1 MLAVDK
7 LLFMRFLVALL
18 VWFSTYFG
26 ELPAQN
32 LFSVKLGSF
41 MNVTAAD
48 FESLGMLG
56 YVHGNPQSNGMV
68 DVYLGRYSQASE
80 AAPVARR
87 VVELGYSNAEVVA
100 IDLSGGNK
108 GFIVQMQF
116 QRGDRPVDWGK
127 MAAAGPLFLI
137 IEATN
142 IKIVT
147 GIFRDMSAARAAL
160 PDIRAQGYG
169 DAFIKEV
176 NTAVLHPVGNFEKGA
191 SKAGIV
197 PQIYDAAEPKFATI
211 PEQSRPSSS
220 RRASV
225 EDLQRFLRSENLYT
239 NAVDGIYGSGTAT
252 GVRSFERRDPYWR
265 QYLEQ
270 ARVRITAE
278 LGIAETPLRKALDN
292 FLTDQSSNAY
302 IQRENRGIALAYR
315 AYEAFLANG
324 PGEGIDALMNMAISQ
339 VYGSFPMGSIPP
351 FDFQRKYQYT
361 DLDLIVSHI
370 HFLHHAPG
378 QEEPVPCWLFERHP
392 RASASVYT
400 GLSIIALD
408 IEKVRCC
415 NPVIRWESI
424 QAMLL
429 LADELSASGRSVEI
443 PQFNALL
450 MAVYPDG
457 VSRAQMA
464 ELQDWHQALWARI
477 NKVPSAASV
486 VQRDLM
492 KCFRLSYL
500 LNRVYL
506 EDHYLTLGFDADQS
520 RFLAIRW
527 LRNALTGK
535 LEAW

>member
-1 MLAVDK
+1 
-7 LLFMRFLVALL
+7 MRFFVVFL
-18 VWFSTYFG
+18 VWLSGLFA
-26 ELPAQN
+26 ELSAQN
-32 LFSVKLGSF
+32 LFAVKVGSF
-41 MNVTAAD
+41 LNVTAAD
-48 FESLGMLG
+48 FERLAILG
-56 YVHGNPQSNGMV
+56 YVHANPQPNGMM
-68 DVYLGRYSQASE
+68 DVYLGRYNQASE
-80 AAPVARR
+80 AAAVAGR
-87 VVELGYSNAEVVA
+87 VSELGYSNAAVVA
-100 IDLSGGNK
+100 IDLSGGSK

-116 QRGDRPVDWGK
+116 QRGDRPVDWEK

-147 GIFRDMSAARAAL
+147 GIFRDMSSARSEL
-160 PDIRAQGYG
+160 PRIRSLGYS

-176 NTAVLHPVGNFEKGA
+176 NAAELHPVGNFERNAGGSGA
-191 SKAGIV
+191 AAPKTYDV
-197 PQIYDAAEPKFATI
+197 PEPAVPATP
-211 PEQSRPSSS
+211 PESRPAAVPVS

-239 NAVDGIYGSGTAT
+239 GSLDGIYGSGTAT
-252 GVRSFERRDPYWR
+252 AINSFERRDPLWR

-270 ARVRITAE
+270 ARLQLAE
-278 LGIAETPLRKALDN
+278 ENRVTETPLRQALDN
-292 FLTDQSSNAY
+292 FLTDQRSNEY

-324 PGEGIDALMNMAISQ
+324 PGEGVDALMNMAITQ
-339 VYGSFPMGSIPP
+339 VYSNFPMGSIPP
-351 FDFQRKYQYT
+351 FDFQRKYQYA
-361 DLDLIVSHI
+361 DIDLIVSHI
-370 HFLHHAPG
+370 HYLHHAPG
-378 QEEPVPCWLFERHP
+378 QEESVPCWLFERHP

-408 IEKVRCC
+408 IEKVSRC
-415 NPVIRWESI
+415 NPITRWESI

-429 LADELSASGRSVEI
+429 LADKMSASGRSVEI

-457 VSRAQMA
+457 VSKAQMT
-464 ELQDWHQALWARI
+464 ELESWHKALWAKIRQA
-477 NKVPSAASV
+477 PSAASAA
-486 VQRDLM
+486 QRDLM

-527 LRNALTGK
+527 LQNALTGK